1 MKGKKESPSAYNDV
15 IASKMQQNP
24 RKNKVLALAGA
35 FQTVIDYETAAS
47 K

>member
-1 MKGKKESPSAYNDV
+1 MIGKKGSSSAYNDV
-15 IASKMQQNP
+15 IASKIQES